1 MKNVKKHSLIV
12 ALIFSL
18 LTAMPAFV
26 IGADVHS
33 GTVKETEN
41 SGGYTYLLV
50 ESNGKDQW
58 VAIPQTVVKVGDK
71 VNYIHGLVMENFGS
85 KTLNRTFE
93 TIVFSEGL
101 VKEAPKADNTDMFS
115 KALAQESNKPEE
127 PEMSASPG
135 SSGAVTPFKEIQVE
149 KATGENS
156 YTVEELFNQREKLEG
171 KIITVRGKVMKVN
184 LQIMGRNWV
193 HLQDGSGDPM
203 KNTHDLVITTID
215 EPAEGETATF
225 QGKVVID
232 QDFGFSYKYDLLIE
246 EAKILQ

>member
-1 MKNVKKHSLIV
+1 MKNVKRKSFIA

-18 LTAMPAFV
+18 LITVPGFV
-26 IGADVHS
+26 MSADIHS
-33 GTVKETEN
+33 GTVKETAD

-50 ESNGKDQW
+50 ANDGKDQW
-58 VAIPQTVVKVGDK
+58 VAVPQTAVKVGDQ

-101 VKEAPKADNTDMFS
+101 VDEAPQTNNSDMFS
-115 KALAQESNKPEE
+115 QALAQEGKQSEQPMEV
-127 PEMSASPG
+127 SPG

-156 YTVEELFNQREKLEG
+156 YTIEELFTQREALQG
-171 KIITVRGKVMKVN
+171 KIVTVRGKVMKVN

-193 HLQDGSGDPM
+193 HLQDGSGNPM
-203 KNTHDLVITTID
+203 KNTHDLVITTAE
-215 EPAEGETATF
+215 EPAEGETTTF
-225 QGKVVID
+225 QGKVVIN

-246 EAKILQ
+246 EAKIAQ